1 MRAPRFHALTAIDGS
16 SLMVSD
22 WPLDSGRV
30 RGVVLIVHGL
40 GEHAG
45 RYGHVARRL
54 NRWGFAVRAYDQ
66 YGHGAS
72 TGARGALPQADRLLT
87 DLTAVVEQL
96 RTQRGP
102 DTPLI
107 LLGHSLGGLVVARF
121 VALSLCPVQA
131 LVLSS
136 PALDPGLNA
145 VQKLL
150 LATLP
155 RIAPN
160 LRVGNGLNP
169 AFLSHDPAV
178 VAAYRS
184 DPLVHDRICARLAV
198 FIAAGGPATIAAAP
212 AWCVPT
218 LLLYAGADRLVDPAG
233 SRAFARAAPKT
244 VVSAHAFET
253 LYHEL
258 FNEREPDREQVFGA
272 LERWLDLRF

>member
-1 MRAPRFHALTAIDGS
+1 MCAPRFHALTAGDGS
-16 SLMVSD
+16 SLMMSD

-66 YGHGAS
+66 YGHGES

-131 LVLSS
+131 
-136 PALDPGLNA
+136 
-145 VQKLL
+145 
-150 LATLP
+150 
-155 RIAPN
+155 
-160 LRVGNGLNP
+160 
-169 AFLSHDPAV
+169 
-178 VAAYRS
+178 
-184 DPLVHDRICARLAV
+184 
-198 FIAAGGPATIAAAP
+198 
-212 AWCVPT
+212 
-218 LLLYAGADRLVDPAG
+218 
-233 SRAFARAAPKT
+233 
-244 VVSAHAFET
+244 
-253 LYHEL
+253 
-258 FNEREPDREQVFGA
+258 
-272 LERWLDLRF
+272 